1 METFDYIGVRDPEV
15 RKFWKNNL
23 KLSRPR
29 FNFGTKQKSELQ
41 NFVLEGHP
49 RDPFVHSIG
58 PLDLLYTATGI
69 VLDITIR
76 LFWMWRAFHDQ
87 MNWRS
92 FVTFSRFR
100 SHSSFTCQPVT
111 ISTSLHLLT
120 WIITAGSIKREK
132 STFEAENS
140 KLKDKVRDLQQHL
153 HAMRTSQAEQN
164 KFHHETV
171 QSKKETEV
179 CATFRLIFGRLIE

>member
-1 METFDYIGVRDPEV
+1 M
-15 RKFWKNNL
+15 
-23 KLSRPR
+23 
-29 FNFGTKQKSELQ
+29 
-41 NFVLEGHP
+41 
-49 RDPFVHSIG
+49 
-58 PLDLLYTATGI
+58 
-69 VLDITIR
+69 
-76 LFWMWRAFHDQ
+76 
-87 MNWRS
+87 
-92 FVTFSRFR
+92 TFSRFQ
-100 SHSSFTCQPVT
+100 SHSRFTCSPSYIT

-120 WIITAGSIKREK
+120 LIITAGSIKREK

-179 CATFRLIFGRLIE
+179 CATFLVDLW